1 MSNLAQL
8 RRLLDLMQPIV
19 EPTKSHDWAGPS
31 EDQYFAFLQRAV
43 VVRQWEALHAISA
56 LADNQSGHFGVTFL
70 RPAYEELV
78 WLEYLLSVPDDAN
91 RLVLLLAVRAVAQ
104 SVTRQA
110 DHLGA
115 TVTRNLGW
123 TLLEIAAHRRKL
135 TEITAELQAIGQ
147 RLGWGD
153 RVLPSFAWLSR
164 RVGKSDEYRYLYHAT
179 SSYVHFSPH
188 ELLRR
193 VWGQHGTVSVGSSS
207 FAHHWE
213 EFSAYWA
220 MHTFIRILSAV
231 DLSLLEGFTALSDDL
246 NEAVL
251 QIIAELRPVPIVTAT
266 ELEPWHEPHS

>member
-8 RRLLDLMQPIV
+8 RRLLDTMRPII
-19 EPTKSHDWAGPS
+19 EPTKSHEWTGPS
-31 EDQYFAFLQRAV
+31 EDQYLAFLQRAV
-43 VVRQWEALHAISA
+43 VIRQWEALHAISA

-91 RLVLLLAVRAVAQ
+91 RLVLLLAVRALAQ

-115 TVTRNLGW
+115 TVARNIGW
-123 TLLEIAAHRRKL
+123 TRQEIAAHRRKL
-135 TEITAELQAIGQ
+135 TEINAELQAIGQ
-147 RLGWGD
+147 RLGWND
-153 RVLPSFAWLSR
+153 RVPPSFAWLSG
-164 RVGKSDEYRYLYHAT
+164 RVGKRDEYRYLYHAT

-207 FAHHWE
+207 FALHWE
-213 EFSAYWA
+213 EFSAYWS
-220 MHTFIRILSAV
+220 MHTFIRILSTV
-231 DLSLLEGFTALSDDL
+231 DWSLLEGFTALSEDV

-251 QIIAELRPVPIVTAT
+251 QNLAELRPIPIVTT
-266 ELEPWHEPHS
+266 IELEPWLEPPC